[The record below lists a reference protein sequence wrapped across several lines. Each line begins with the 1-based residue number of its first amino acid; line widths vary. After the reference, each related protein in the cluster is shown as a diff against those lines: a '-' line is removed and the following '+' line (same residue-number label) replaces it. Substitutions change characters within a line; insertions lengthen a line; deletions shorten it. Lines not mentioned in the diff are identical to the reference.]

1 MATKSFLKNI
11 NIRDKSSA
19 RNFANALE
27 NAKNVPGKE
36 VNISKACFNVK
47 KDKIKELFG
56 EK

>member
-11 NIRDKSSA
+11 NIRDKVSA

-27 NAKNVPGKE
+27 NVKNVSGKE
-36 VNISKACFNVK
+36 VTINKACSIVK
-47 KDKIKELFG
+47 KNKIKELFG

>member
-11 NIRDKSSA
+11 NIRDKGSA

-27 NAKNVPGKE
+27 NARNVPGKK
-36 VNISKACFNVK
+36 VTINKVCITVK